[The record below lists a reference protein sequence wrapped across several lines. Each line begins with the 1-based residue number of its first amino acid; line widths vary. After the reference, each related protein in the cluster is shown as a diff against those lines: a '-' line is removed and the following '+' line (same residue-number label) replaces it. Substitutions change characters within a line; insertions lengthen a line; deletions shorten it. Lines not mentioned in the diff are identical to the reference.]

1 MNEKLTQEINLIS
14 HRLRGFDTHDSTIRG
29 LENALLMGIKIIE
42 IDTRITLDKRI
53 VINHDP
59 HLKKHFKSNEM
70 ICNLSLKEIKKI
82 KYRRINESV
91 PTLEEFLDCFKKNKV
106 DSSLLCIDVKE
117 YGLEKELLSEIRKR
131 NLEKNVVIIS
141 WLPEVLFKINKL
153 NPSIKLCF
161 SHISINKKFEF
172 QITKTVFHI
181 LMKLK
186 YSRFKFTQI
195 FFDDYNQNHF
205 KEDENTV
212 GRDYEHYVY
221 KQIKGELLELIKKNN
236 GWICIPTKKLN
247 NDLLHYYKTVGIQ
260 VAVYTIND
268 LKKLKKYLD
277 KLQPGYI
284 FSDNSD
290 IIKAFNS

>member
-1 MNEKLTQEINLIS
+1 MDEKLSQEINLIS
-14 HRLRGFDTHDSTIRG
+14 HRLRGFDIYDSTITG
-29 LENALLMGIKIIE
+29 LKNALLMDIKIIE
-42 IDTRITLDKRI
+42 IDTRITLDKKI

-59 HLKKHFKSNEM
+59 HLKKHYKSNEM
-70 ICNLSLKEIKKI
+70 ICKLSLKKIKKI
-82 KYRRINESV
+82 IESI
-91 PTLEEFLDCFKKNKV
+91 PTLEEFLDCFKKNKI

-117 YGLEKELLSEIRKR
+117 YGLEKELLFEISKR
-131 NLEKNVVIIS
+131 NLEKHVVIIS
-141 WLPEVLFKINKL
+141 WLPEVLFKINNL

-161 SHISINKKFEF
+161 SHIPINKKYEF
-172 QITKTVFHI
+172 QITKIVFHI

-195 FFDDYNQNHF
+195 FFDDYNQHHF
-205 KEDENTV
+205 EEDGNTV
-212 GRDYEHYVY
+212 GRDYEHYVS

-247 NDLLHYYKTVGIQ
+247 NDLLHYYRTVRIQ

-277 KLQPGYI
+277 KLQPDYI
-284 FSDNSD
+284 LSDNSD
-290 IIKAFNS
+290 IIKAF